1 MDKKAAKRIVEA
13 AEVIG
18 LEVRHDE
25 AYSGRGMYGSTTDA
39 IVTESLCDLLQC
51 VAYAAGELRDEENSD
66 TEIDENEYQ
75 TLDDFIRD
83 LAPIRTDNMGRSAT
97 VYY

>member
-51 VAYAAGELRDEENSD
+51 VAYAAGELRDEEND
-66 TEIDENEYQ
+66 GTRVGDDEYQ

-83 LAPIRTDNMGRSAT
+83 LVPIRTDNMGRSAT